1 MMKKMATQPRSVSF
15 SLYAVIALCSGFGVA
30 CSSSNTPENA
40 EKNSTNNQ
48 PTEEIQP
55 THAEAQSDH
64 GKKLTEIAGQATIPH
79 DSGLDPVPVPEH
91 AKVFIGRFHANVKC
105 DDHFIPCKEGN
116 ADFILNLLPDGTVH
130 RSIIQFGKV
139 FADKAPQPGNNVNYR
154 KDTWTVDQAHQEL
167 VVHRKEGVNFYYKVI
182 DENRIVMDLDKI
194 RKGIEQ
200 EDRNQELFSQ
210 GYPEPQQAY
219 ELVKDQ

>member
-55 THAEAQSDH
+55 AHAEAQSDH

-79 DSGLDPVPVPEH
+79 DSGLDPAPVPEH

-139 FADKAPQPGNNVNYR
+139 FC
-154 KDTWTVDQAHQEL
+154 
-167 VVHRKEGVNFYYKVI
+167 
-182 DENRIVMDLDKI
+182 
-194 RKGIEQ
+194 
-200 EDRNQELFSQ
+200 
-210 GYPEPQQAY
+210 
-219 ELVKDQ
+219 